1 MTQVTVV
8 RLAGD
13 AALSAAQPLGV
24 TGKATGRADSN
35 RTWWAR

>member
-8 RLAGD
+8 RRAGD
-13 AALSAAQPLGV
+13 AVLSAAQPLGV
-24 TGKATGRADSN
+24 TGRQRERADSN